1 MPRKGHNDYNTR
13 RCGSSFL
20 RQTLPGRDKDSAYD
34 KTQLGSSELVF
45 MKNIVEDF
53 ERASNVREV
62 FDVVKD
68 AVKHTLDE
76 SRAGID
82 LGLIDLGNGQNEL
95 LSAYYPVGSNIIV
108 LNKTPLKRI
117 SQTQPELF
125 KPYVFVVLLH
135 EYLHSLGYIDE
146 DTTRKLTH
154 KITNTI
160 FNGSKQEDA
169 HSASSTVTEMA
180 KDMRKFFPFLLYPGG
195 HPATQKMDLI
205 ELDDVD
211 YIG

>member
-1 MPRKGHNDYNTR
+1 MSRKGYHDHNTR
-13 RCGSSFL
+13 RRRGSFL
-20 RQTLPGRDKDSAYD
+20 RSALSCTKDCADYPLL
-34 KTQLGSSELVF
+34 THPVIF

-160 FNGSKQEDA
+160 FN
-169 HSASSTVTEMA
+169 SSTITDMA